1 MLKIAKETQSS
12 SKTLTAP
19 DKTSNMYP
27 LSKEEYSNILQN
39 TITSKYKKIDK
50 QTVTNINKEGIKK
63 AREVNIIDI
72 IKLTARVIASSH

>member
-1 MLKIAKETQSS
+1 
-12 SKTLTAP
+12 
-19 DKTSNMYP
+19 MYP